1 MRLLEEGEVSMLSG
15 LLLGIAIAAS
25 TAPPPPAEPSQV
37 PKRRMV
43 FTYDLSTVALPPPA
57 AEPLRGATLAGTS
70 IPKPHSKLDRIIAVA
85 AGTSLGFVLGGT
97 IGGHLTENRRNP
109 DDDTSALRGIMIGA
123 PIGAVLGGLT
133 GYWLTK

>member
-1 MRLLEEGEVSMLSG
+1 
-15 LLLGIAIAAS
+15 
-25 TAPPPPAEPSQV
+25 
-37 PKRRMV
+37 
-43 FTYDLSTVALPPPA
+43 
-57 AEPLRGATLAGTS
+57 
-70 IPKPHSKLDRIIAVA
+70 LDRIIAVA

>member
-1 MRLLEEGEVSMLSG
+1 MLSG
-15 LLLGIAIAAS
+15 IALGIAIAAS
-25 TAPPPPAEPSQV
+25 TASPVADRSQA
-37 PKRRMV
+37 PERRAV
-43 FTYDLSTVALPPPA
+43 FTYDLSHLALPSRRPDSMRWPTPA
-57 AEPLRGATLAGTS
+57 WTS
-70 IPKPHSKLDRIIAVA
+70 TPKPHSKMDRIIAVA

-97 IGGHLTENRRNP
+97 IGGHLTENRDNP